1 MVYVELHTAQGILCI
16 DTMGEILRNW
26 RVLASTLFAVILIG
40 GAYLFARG
48 VEAPSVAEAS
58 TETALLQA
66 IATRDSTG
74 DGLPDWQKSLYGIPL
89 NATTTDYFHLGMTD
103 AEAVAKGLI
112 VPKAIADI
120 AVTTSTGQMTSIDPS
135 LPPASPEGTLTDLFS
150 KSFFTL
156 YIAAKQASGGV
167 ELTSAQVNDLAA
179 KAIANLSD
187 MDVAAPD
194 FKTARDLTV
203 SGSGADALKAFAAS
217 AEEVFI
223 KNKKGMIAT
232 KNELGYLQDMIQNED
247 TSALPHLVELAKVY
261 RGIAA
266 GLAALPVP
274 AELAAGDLAF
284 INALMRESGIVSDFA
299 RVNIDPLAT
308 MFALDQYL
316 QLDQSLAGTFVDI
329 SNVYAT
335 VGVALP
341 TGAPGASYLNTIT
354 DTAKRLTA
362 TQP

>member
-1 MVYVELHTAQGILCI
+1 
-16 DTMGEILRNW
+16 MGEMLRNW
-26 RVLASTLFAVILIG
+26 RVLSSTLFAVVLIG
-40 GAYLFARG
+40 GAYVLARG
-48 VEAPSVAEAS
+48 VGSPPIAEAS
-58 TETALLQA
+58 AETALLQV

-120 AVTTSTGQMTSIDPS
+120 AVATSTGQPVYVDPS

-156 YIAAKQASGGV
+156 YIAAKQANGGL
-167 ELTSAQVNDLAA
+167 ELSSAQVDDLAA
-179 KAIANLSD
+179 KALANLSD

-194 FKTARDLTV
+194 FKTARDITV

-217 AEEVFI
+217 AEEVFL
-223 KNKKGMIAT
+223 KNKKGITAT
-232 KNELGYLQDMIQNED
+232 KNELGYLQDVIQKGD

-308 MFALDQYL
+308 MLALDQYS
-316 QLDQSLAGTFVDI
+316 QLDQSLTGTFVDI
-329 SNVYAT
+329 SNVYTAAGIT
-335 VGVALP
+335 IPA
-341 TGAPGASYLNTIT
+341 GAPGTSYLNTIT
-354 DTAKRLTA
+354 DTAKRL
-362 TQP
+362 QP